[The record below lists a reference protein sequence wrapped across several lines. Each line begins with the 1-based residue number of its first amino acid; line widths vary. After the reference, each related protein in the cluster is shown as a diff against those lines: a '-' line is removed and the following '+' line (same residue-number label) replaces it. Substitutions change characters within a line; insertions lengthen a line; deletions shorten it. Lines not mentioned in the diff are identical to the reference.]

1 MPANVKYKHVLKLLK
16 PTVPT
21 VSFQATG
28 GFKTELLFEIRQLL
42 EISVDRS
49 LGTYTTVV
57 DNL

>member
-28 GFKTELLFEIRQLL
+28 EFKTELLFEIRQLL